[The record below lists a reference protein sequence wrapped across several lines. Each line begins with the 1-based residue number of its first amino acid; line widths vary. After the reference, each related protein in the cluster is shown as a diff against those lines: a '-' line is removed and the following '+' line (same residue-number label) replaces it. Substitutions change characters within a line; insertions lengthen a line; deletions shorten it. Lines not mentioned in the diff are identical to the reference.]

1 MLCIPTDAEH
11 RFRSSRRAASEAK
24 AVAERMVLPEE
35 TVASWCWT
43 ASCASRPTVSD
54 SVRPAAPRVWPERQA
69 QAGQVATGVKVATEV
84 DFVAAARQGIPDLR
98 AHQAKQEALA
108 RVGKAGSIRNA

>member
-1 MLCIPTDAEH
+1 M
-11 RFRSSRRAASEAK
+11 AA
-24 AVAERMVLPEE
+24 
-35 TVASWCWT
+35 VASWCWT

-54 SVRPAAPRVWPERQA
+54 SVRPVAPRVWAERQA

-98 AHQAKQEALA
+98 ADQAKQEALA
-108 RVGKAGSIRNA
+108 RVGKAGSIRNASEVRNRSGNLAGC